1 MIGNQKIGS
10 HLILTVTLVLVA
22 SLFGRKY
29 FDWIHRSKEDD
40 DYELVRKYLLNESTL
55 HGDSRPK
62 IWIHSEHEINARKWK
77 NFMSRNT
84 TDVNQPYLYLTIQS
98 IIQHCGED
106 FHICLIDDDSFEKI
120 LPTWDVDLKSMPE
133 NIKTKYRN
141 IALLQ
146 VLHKYGGVIMPDSL
160 LCLKSLKPLY
170 TQCDKTNTPFMV
182 EKIIRIP
189 NSQHLKPYLPSMYCI
204 GAKKN
209 DPLLQQM
216 MTKLTEMIDSH
227 FHNETE
233 FNSDFEQWCA
243 EKCQTN
249 SIHCVDGSFFG
260 IKNKIGKPIIID
272 DLMSDNYLD
281 VVHSNL
287 YGIYIPK
294 QEILKRP
301 KFQYF
306 SILPVEQI
314 LNSNHVLAKY
324 FKTSIVDGKKV
335 DTKVTSKV
343 FNSI

>member
-160 LCLKSLKPLY
+160 LCLKSL
-170 TQCDKTNTPFMV
+170 
-182 EKIIRIP
+182 
-189 NSQHLKPYLPSMYCI
+189 
-204 GAKKN
+204 
-209 DPLLQQM
+209 
-216 MTKLTEMIDSH
+216 
-227 FHNETE
+227 
-233 FNSDFEQWCA
+233 
-243 EKCQTN
+243 
-249 SIHCVDGSFFG
+249 
-260 IKNKIGKPIIID
+260 
-272 DLMSDNYLD
+272 
-281 VVHSNL
+281 
-287 YGIYIPK
+287 
-294 QEILKRP
+294 
-301 KFQYF
+301 
-306 SILPVEQI
+306 
-314 LNSNHVLAKY
+314 
-324 FKTSIVDGKKV
+324 
-335 DTKVTSKV
+335 
-343 FNSI
+343 